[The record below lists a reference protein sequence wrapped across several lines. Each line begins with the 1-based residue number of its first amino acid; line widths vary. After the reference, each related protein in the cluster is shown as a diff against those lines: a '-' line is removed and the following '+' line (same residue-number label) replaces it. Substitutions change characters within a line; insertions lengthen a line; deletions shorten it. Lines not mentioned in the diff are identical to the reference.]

1 MNKQPIILIGGGG
14 HCISCIDVIEST
26 GKYEIVGILDVPDK
40 VGSSILGYPVIGTDD
55 EIETYTSKG
64 FEFVITVGQIQSS
77 ELRRKIYN
85 KVKEAGG
92 RLPVIVSSTAHISKH
107 AIVEEGTV
115 VMHFALINAGAIVG
129 RCAIINSKALLE
141 HESVTGD
148 FCHISTSAILN
159 GQVKTEN
166 SCFIGSNTVVGNNLE
181 ICDNVVIAAGSQV
194 LKSIKLPGI
203 YIGNPL
209 RKIR

>member
-26 GKYEIVGILDVPDK
+26 GKYEIAGILDVPDK

-55 EIETYTSKG
+55 KIETFTSNG

-77 ELRRKIYN
+77 KLREKIYN

-92 RLPVIVSSTAHISKH
+92 RLPVIVSSKAYVSKH
-107 AIVEEGTV
+107 ATLEDGTV
-115 VMHFALINAGAIVG
+115 VMHHVLINAGAIVG
-129 RCAIINSKALLE
+129 KCAIINSKALLE

-148 FCHISTSAILN
+148 FCHISTGAILN
-159 GQVKTEN
+159 GQVKTGN

-181 ICDNVVIAAGSQV
+181 ICDNVVVAAGSQV
-194 LKSIKLPGI
+194 LKSIKLAGI